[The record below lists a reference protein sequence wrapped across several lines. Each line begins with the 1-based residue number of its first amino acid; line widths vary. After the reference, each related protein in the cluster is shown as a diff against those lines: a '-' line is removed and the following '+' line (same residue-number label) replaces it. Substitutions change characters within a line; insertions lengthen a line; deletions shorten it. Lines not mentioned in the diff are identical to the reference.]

1 MKIYFILDRYVFTK
15 ANSKTDEKNIE
26 FDSGYYVK
34 KYDLVFSG
42 DVLQFCQFYREFAIR
57 KFSLHT
63 LILGEMLPFIVIG
76 ITKNPQSSKRYL
88 KSSYFDDFKF
98 LQLKNEWN
106 YLTNDLEKLE
116 ENIKPN
122 SSLQKAIIWFTL
134 AKLSNTRIDEFMNL
148 YRCLEEFSRE
158 FHEKLDEK
166 VNKFVINELQLLNKD
181 IIQKFKRSSRFENIE
196 TFLMLRNVEQKKIS
210 EIIKFRNYRIAHGQD
225 YKVEFSYDLVT
236 LIDEMQRI
244 AHDIINGKIKEMKIK
259 GLKNTKFLYNY
270 ELFID
275 KSKRKM
281 VLTDKCEI
289 KYLFELSLNDSY
301 LFRWGEIPGN
311 DDDRLID
318 CLKDIF
324 KVEWAKTENINKI
337 DNGKTIIVS
346 NQEKIISLKLND
358 EKTKVNL
365 EINGIRLHEF
375 TVITKNDELNIY
387 NNSISSYGLGH
398 IPEKDISSSNML
410 KIIETDYGIIIN
422 KETCN
427 ELIKNFGEF
436 IDY

>member
-1 MKIYFILDRYVFTK
+1 MFILDNYVQRGDLIKIGPIESRIDEYPLHEIVDNDELINNLQDNELKIYFILDRYVFTK

-26 FDSGYYVK
+26 FDSGHYVK

-42 DVLQFCQFYREFAIR
+42 DIHQFFRVFAIR
-57 KFSLHT
+57 TFSLHT

-76 ITKNPQSSKRYL
+76 ITKNPRISKRYL
-88 KSSYFDDFKF
+88 KASYFNDFKF
-98 LQLKNEWN
+98 LELRNEWN

-148 YRCLEEFSRE
+148 YRCLEELSRE

-166 VNKFVINELQLLNKD
+166 VNKFVINELQLFNKD
-181 IIQKFKRSSRFENIE
+181 TIKNFLRSSRFENIGP
-196 TFLMLRNVEQKKIS
+196 FLMLRNVEQKKIS
-210 EIIKFRNYRIAHGQD
+210 DIIKFRNKRIAHGQD
-225 YKVEFSYDLVT
+225 YKVEFSSDLVI

-270 ELFID
+270 ELLIN

-281 VLTDKCEI
+281 VLTDECEI
-289 KYLFELSLNDSY
+289 KYLFEFSLND
-301 LFRWGEIPGN
+301 
-311 DDDRLID
+311 
-318 CLKDIF
+318 
-324 KVEWAKTENINKI
+324 
-337 DNGKTIIVS
+337 
-346 NQEKIISLKLND
+346 
-358 EKTKVNL
+358 
-365 EINGIRLHEF
+365 
-375 TVITKNDELNIY
+375 
-387 NNSISSYGLGH
+387 SISSYGLGH

-410 KIIETDYGIIIN
+410 KSIETDYGIIIN
-422 KETCN
+422 EEMCN
-427 ELIKNFGEF
+427 KLIKNFGKF
-436 IDY
+436 INY